1 MTRKRKFVDFHLLK
15 PRFLRW
21 VMVGIVTTGIDYIV
35 FLILYKNLN
44 SVFTANLLSSLVATS
59 INYYSHHIWTFESSQ
74 RHSSTGPRYFL
85 SLAFWWISSTFLIK
99 WLIDS
104 GINVEF
110 AKLAPTFILLPIN
123 FLVLNK
129 LVFKK

>member
-1 MTRKRKFVDFHLLK
+1 MLK

-21 VMVGIVTTGIDYIV
+21 ITVGIVTTGIDYIV
-35 FLILYKNLN
+35 FLIIYKNLN

-99 WLIDS
+99 WLIDV